1 MLHKNCEG
9 NKMLKDTQ
17 EKKLYC
23 EHVTSLVPSLVW
35 SGLVWSGLDWTRLDW
50 TGLVLKRA
58 WFRSGLD

>member
-23 EHVTSLVPSLVW
+23 EHVTSLIPGLVW
-35 SGLVWSGLDWTRLDW
+35 SGPGLVWSGLDWI
-50 TGLVLKRA
+50 GLV
-58 WFRSGLD
+58 WF